1 MSKKGKMFP
10 GVTRQVVISDDTH
23 QLLCEAA
30 QHEKKYIGELADE
43 IIRQELARR
52 SLKAQ
57 ESEGVEAY
65 GYTPHMTAAS

>member
-23 QLLCEAA
+23 RLLCEAA
-30 QHEKKYIGELADE
+30 QHENKYIGELADE
-43 IIRQELARR
+43 IICYELARR

-57 ESEGVEAY
+57 EAERGEVYA
-65 GYTPHMTAAS
+65 YTPSMTAAS

>member
-23 QLLCEAA
+23 RLLCEAA
-30 QHEKKYIGELADE
+30 QHENKYMGELADE
-43 IIRQELARR
+43 IIRSELARR

-57 ESEGVEAY
+57 EAERGEVY
-65 GYTPHMTAAS
+65 DYTPPMTVAS